1 MKSIFRNKHLKT
13 RNGDDVF
20 IEKQINNILKG
31 YIVKKNGNKEIAV
44 WNKTG
49 RYNPIRETDKDLIF

>member
-1 MKSIFRNKHLKT
+1 MKT